1 MMNYINGK
9 FIGKYDSSKN
19 ISIWSILKWKLT
31 RKRKKY
37 DITPLDVINES
48 EKLTKSGDFVCWLSH
63 ASFLIQLGGKRIIID
78 PVLGDIPFYKRQINF
93 PYTAIEL
100 GSIDYLLISHS
111 HYDHFDKA
119 SLKLLSPHIKKA
131 VIPLNMSKLFK
142 NIIPSLDSYELD
154 LYSTL
159 KENGMSITLVPAKH
173 WSRRGIFDKNHIL
186 WGGYIIEYKDKTIYF
201 AGDTA
206 VGSHFKEIG
215 DRYDIDIAL
224 LPIGAYRPEFI
235 MKSNHLNPK
244 EAYES
249 FMDLKAKMM
258 IPMHYGTFMLS
269 DEPLDEPLQWMKNIT
284 QDDERFV
291 FLKSGECLML

>member
-19 ISIWSILKWKLT
+19 ISIWNILKWKLT

-100 GSIDYLLISHS
+100 GNIDYLLISHS

-119 SLKLLSPHIKKA
+119 SLKLLSPYIKKA

-186 WGGYIIEYKDKTIYF
+186 WGG
-201 AGDTA
+201 
-206 VGSHFKEIG
+206 
-215 DRYDIDIAL
+215 
-224 LPIGAYRPEFI
+224 
-235 MKSNHLNPK
+235 
-244 EAYES
+244 
-249 FMDLKAKMM
+249 
-258 IPMHYGTFMLS
+258 
-269 DEPLDEPLQWMKNIT
+269 
-284 QDDERFV
+284 
-291 FLKSGECLML
+291 